1 MIGVEVDQHR
11 IEHDLI
17 GKMQIPADA
26 PLGIHTVRS
35 LENFHL
41 ARRPVRNLL
50 DIIEKNKNSK
60 LGDSKMMR

>member
-1 MIGVEVDQHR
+1 MIGVEVERYR

-17 GKMQIPADA
+17 GEMQMPADA
-26 PLGIHTVRS
+26 FLGIHTVRS
-35 LENFHL
+35 LENFPL
-41 ARRPVRNLL
+41 AQRPVQNLL